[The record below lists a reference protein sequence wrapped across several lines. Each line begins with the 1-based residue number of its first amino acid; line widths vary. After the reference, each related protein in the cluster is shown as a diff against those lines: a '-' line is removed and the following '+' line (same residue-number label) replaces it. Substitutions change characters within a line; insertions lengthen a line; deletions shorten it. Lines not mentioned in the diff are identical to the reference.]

1 MGLLGPMFGTTFS
14 AVVGL
19 GLGLL
24 GCGWGSWSQTDLH
37 IVEAYNQIPP
47 ITSARRAERRPLDGG
62 GCVDR
67 RRAKPPG
74 PVAALTS

>member
-1 MGLLGPMFGTTFS
+1 MVMGPMFGTTFS

-37 IVEAYNQIPP
+37 IAEAYNQIPP
-47 ITSARRAERRPLDGG
+47 MGFSKRPEDAQANQD
-62 GCVDR
+62 V
-67 RRAKPPG
+67 
-74 PVAALTS
+74 